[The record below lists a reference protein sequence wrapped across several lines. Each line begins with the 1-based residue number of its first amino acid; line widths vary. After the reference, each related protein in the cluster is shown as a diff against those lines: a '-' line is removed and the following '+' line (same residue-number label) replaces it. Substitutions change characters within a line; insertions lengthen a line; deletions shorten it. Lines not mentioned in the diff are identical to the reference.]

1 MPVHVIAGD
10 RDLLIPPWKSEEV
23 AEHVDDATL
32 TILKGIGHAMNLER
46 ADEFNAAVLELARR
60 SAPISA

>member
-23 AEHVDDATL
+23 A
-32 TILKGIGHAMNLER
+32 
-46 ADEFNAAVLELARR
+46 AAASTARR
-60 SAPISA
+60 

>member
-23 AEHVDDATL
+23 AERVEDSTL
-32 TILKGIGHAMNLER
+32 TILRGIGHSMNLER
-46 ADEFNAAVLELARR
+46 AEQFNTAVLDWLSRR
-60 SAPISA
+60 AAA